1 MEESASR
8 YSDFHTIDWLRDIAR
23 DRIRHRS
30 IIKKRTGSVCDKS
43 KSLLDAASGWLIV
56 FLIGVSVGV
65 IAGKWIIR
73 TWRWLLALFSV
84 ANQYFFIIF
93 YFVLI

>member
-65 IAGKWIIR
+65 IAGKWKFTLEEDSI
-73 TWRWLLALFSV
+73 SV
-84 ANQYFFIIF
+84 REF
-93 YFVLI
+93 

>member
-65 IAGKWIIR
+65 IAGKWKFNLEEESI
-73 TWRWLLALFSV
+73 SV
-84 ANQYFFIIF
+84 REFWHNHNLKY
-93 YFVLI
+93 